1 MFENITGWVLAIVV
15 LGASF
20 ASSANE
26 SVYISHLYV
35 YQSSLPQVTG
45 CGSDINCELAL
56 DRAWAEAM
64 SWDKL
69 LDERVYP

>member
-1 MFENITGWVLAIVV
+1 MENIMGWALAIVV
-15 LGASF
+15 LGAMF
-20 ASSANE
+20 ASGANQ

-35 YQSSLPQVTG
+35 YQSSLPQVKG

-56 DRAWAEAM
+56 DKAWAEAM
-64 SWDKL
+64 SWDRL